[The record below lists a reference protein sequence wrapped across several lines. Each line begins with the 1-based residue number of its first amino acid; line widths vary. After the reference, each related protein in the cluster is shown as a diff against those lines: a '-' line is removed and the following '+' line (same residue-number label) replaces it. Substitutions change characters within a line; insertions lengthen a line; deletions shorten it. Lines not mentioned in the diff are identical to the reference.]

1 MNPDPQPSP
10 SSSGSPLNTNFNV
23 TSFLER
29 YLAGIVEYTFST
41 QMGVPDPGLTS
52 YLSDMLARSIR
63 SESFA
68 ISKSGFLSEY
78 QVITSSA
85 KLNEEEARIAIYQG
99 FGEKI
104 LFWGGYYPE
113 VVAADDS
120 LPLVSGTNKLKGW
133 FDMGKAAYKEL
144 SLIAPIP
151 IEYQGAPYH
160 PVYADIA
167 DRFEMVAYGLR
178 EVRRNFEIAALED
191 NDGRLI
197 Y

>member
-1 MNPDPQPSP
+1 MNPDPQHSP
-10 SSSGSPLNTNFNV
+10 SSSGNPLNTNFNG
-23 TSFLER
+23 TSFFAK

-52 YLSDMLARSIR
+52 YLSDFLVRSIR
-63 SESFA
+63 SESFEL
-68 ISKSGFLSEY
+68 SKSGLLSQY
-78 QVITSSA
+78 QVIASNT
-85 KLNEEEARIAIYQG
+85 KLSEEQARVVLYQG
-99 FGEKI
+99 FGERI

-113 VVAADDS
+113 VVAADES
-120 LPLVSGTNKLKGW
+120 VPLVSGTSKLKCW
-133 FDMGKAAYKEL
+133 FDMGKTAYKEL

-151 IEYQGAPYH
+151 EEYKGASCH
-160 PVYADIA
+160 PIYADIA

-178 EVRRNFEIAALED
+178 EVRRNFEITALED